1 MAHRSGQDVTGS
13 TSAQVPA
20 DGTGGPRCAPPG
32 AQREIMRDKI
42 TNVILAERGPEA
54 LLASRRQGAPLSWS
68 GSELDRRFDS

>member
-20 DGTGGPRCAPPG
+20 DGTC
-32 AQREIMRDKI
+32 EIMRDKI

>member
-54 LLASRRQGAPLSWS
+54 LLAS
-68 GSELDRRFDS
+68 

>member
-20 DGTGGPRCAPPG
+20 DGTGGSRCAPPG

-54 LLASRRQGAPLSWS
+54 LLAS
-68 GSELDRRFDS
+68 